1 MDKSGLLKARKDA
14 LYAAGGSVRK
24 QISALVDEGSFV
36 ELDAFS
42 FSRNEFYGE
51 DLLGEGVVCGLATVN
66 EFAVSVVAI
75 NPEVISGGLTN
86 AGCKKIVK
94 CLDKA
99 LKSETPVIYILS
111 SKGVAVGEGVAV
123 LEGVAEVLNKME
135 ELKGVVPQ
143 FSVATGDVFGSAA
156 LLFGASDYNFYLKDA
171 CVSYVSPL
179 VVCAKNGL
187 SFDKEKVGG
196 ASSAKDNA
204 LCSFA
209 VSDMTEVRNKVCD
222 ILDIL
227 PAFGGD
233 LLETGDDL
241 NRSAPTLSALSC
253 GKDIIDAVFD
263 KDYFIELNKD
273 FATEVI
279 TGIGRIGGYSAA
291 AIVFDGKDGVTLNN
305 ENIKKIKD
313 FYYYCGD
320 NELPVVTFVNT
331 LGLCACKDVSF
342 STVIKDVNSLVYA
355 YKYENPKINVIYG
368 KAIGLGYTLFGSKAF
383 GADYA
388 YAFSDA
394 EISVVNSEEGAEIEF
409 AANGGDKAAI
419 KDRFIA
425 DGMDA
430 MNAAKCGYIDNV
442 IEPEFVRAYVISALQ
457 TLV

>member
-1 MDKSGLLKARKDA
+1 M
-14 LYAAGGSVRK
+14 
-24 QISALVDEGSFV
+24 
-36 ELDAFS
+36 
-42 FSRNEFYGE
+42 
-51 DLLGEGVVCGLATVN
+51 
-66 EFAVSVVAI
+66 
-75 NPEVISGGLTN
+75 
-86 AGCKKIVK
+86 
-94 CLDKA
+94 
-99 LKSETPVIYILS
+99 
-111 SKGVAVGEGVAV
+111 
-123 LEGVAEVLNKME
+123 
-135 ELKGVVPQ
+135 
-143 FSVATGDVFGSAA
+143 
-156 LLFGASDYNFYLKDA
+156 
-171 CVSYVSPL
+171 
-179 VVCAKNGL
+179 
-187 SFDKEKVGG
+187 
-196 ASSAKDNA
+196 
-204 LCSFA
+204 
-209 VSDMTEVRNKVCD
+209 
-222 ILDIL
+222 
-227 PAFGGD
+227 
-233 LLETGDDL
+233 
-241 NRSAPTLSALSC
+241 
-253 GKDIIDAVFD
+253 
-263 KDYFIELNKD
+263 
-273 FATEVI
+273 
-279 TGIGRIGGYSAA
+279 
-291 AIVFDGKDGVTLNN
+291 FDGKDGVTLNN

-320 NELPVVTFVNT
+320 NELPVITFVNT